1 LNVAFRHYASVK
13 PNVTYINTID
23 RKRSLGPKIKKQQKP
38 LLKTRTHDQERQRRS
53 RQPQTATSLPS
64 QEGMRE
70 VEHHKSFCLPV
81 SQLDIPECCCS
92 FLPEES
98 CVPAFCG
105 NQFVLT
111 NETLLPPVSSHCFRQ
126 TGLRRAVCSLSCTT
140 VVRSRVMAGVDV
152 AVGVVACCLLFIVF
166 VMFML
171 REAYFLSPPSMPP
184 TMGRLLSLL
193 LPSLPFFLSSP
204 PRPKAP
210 RSLLTPRPPSR
221 PLTRP
226 PRPRPLSS

>member
-1 LNVAFRHYASVK
+1 
-13 PNVTYINTID
+13 
-23 RKRSLGPKIKKQQKP
+23 
-38 LLKTRTHDQERQRRS
+38 
-53 RQPQTATSLPS
+53 
-64 QEGMRE
+64 MRE
-70 VEHHKSFCLPV
+70 VERRRILSAFLSPNWI
-81 SQLDIPECCCS
+81 SQSCCYS

-105 NQFVLT
+105 NRCLT
-111 NETLLPPVSSHCFRQ
+111 NETLLPPVPSHYVRQ

-140 VVRSRVMAGVDV
+140 VVRSRVMAGFGV
-152 AVGVVACCLLFIVF
+152 AVFGVASCCCLVGWFK
-166 VMFML
+166 L